1 MGKIQAFVKKEKIK
15 LGKRE
20 AWYIFFIVLL
30 SLLLLLSMFLLYS
43 NSLYKST
50 IAMQGQQTLG
60 DTIKLELEDKGS
72 FSQVLAFQ
80 GSTLPSFPIRQEGF
94 LKVKENQSNCVAR
107 AKMFIY
113 NTNHEEPA
121 LLSGTFTTDWIK
133 ADDGYY
139 YYKYVLTENVAFKF
153 LHSIIMPG
161 DEFDLNSTQLYS
173 IIVTIETL
181 PIDSNFEQIWGT
193 TFLENI

>member
-153 LHSIIMPG
+153 LHSITMPG